1 MAQCDVKTVESYYE
15 FIIKVQPDDVG
26 FIRQRRNVHMFMN
39 QVENLQ
45 CIGNPYEEY
54 GSTVLEQKRSRMRI
68 PDNNMKNDKKFCVN

>member
-1 MAQCDVKTVESYYE
+1 
-15 FIIKVQPDDVG
+15 
-26 FIRQRRNVHMFMN
+26 MFMN